1 MGKKIITVIAS
12 VLKPVDDT
20 RMYEKLAL
28 SLQQTNRYDVNII
41 GFATKKPPIQQKIS
55 FFPAF
60 RFRSTSP
67 KRIFASLVF
76 IKLLMSIKPA
86 LLIICTYELLPI
98 AILYKLFSREC
109 KLVYDVQENY
119 ALNLRT
125 NRGEGFLVN
134 LFAKIIRLIEK
145 LSQSYTELS
154 LLAEEGYFKEMPYLR
169 HSLVLL
175 NKYQPGL
182 DEKNHPKKIGFE
194 PHSNGGSIKILY
206 CGTISEVYGIYQ
218 SLDLIRSLKSKI
230 PGLEARIIGHVTND
244 NLLKKLVAKYF
255 EEYIQWDVALFPVPH
270 QDILDAI
277 QQADFGLV
285 AHQPVESIQNCF
297 PTRIYEFMAF
307 GLPFI
312 LQDHSLWTD
321 YASPWDCCIIT
332 DFNNFD
338 IDDIVHQ
345 MKTRR
350 FYSKGIPEDVYWNKE
365 GKLLIASIDKL
376 FSHK

>member
-28 SLQQTNRYDVNII
+28 SLQQTNRYEVNII
-41 GFATKKPPIQQKIS
+41 GFASKKPPVQQKIS

-60 RFRSTSP
+60 RFRSASP

-76 IKLLMSIKPA
+76 IKLLISIKPA
-86 LLIICTYELLPI
+86 LLIIGTYELLPV
-98 AILYKLFSREC
+98 AVLYKLCRREC
-109 KLVYDVQENY
+109 KLVYDVRENY

-125 NRGEGFLVN
+125 NRGKGFLVN
-134 LFAKIIRLIEK
+134 LIAKIIRLTERISQHFIE
-145 LSQSYTELS
+145 LNI
-154 LLAEEGYFKEMPYLR
+154 LAEEKYAKEMPHLK
-169 HSLVLL
+169 HNVVLL
-175 NKYQPGL
+175 NKYRSVT
-182 DEKNHPKKIGFE
+182 KKEYLPQRVEFKQRS
-194 PHSNGGSIKILY
+194 HSTTKILY
-206 CGTISEVYGIYQ
+206 CGTISEVYGICQ
-218 SLDLIRSLKSKI
+218 SLDLIRSLKRKI

-244 NLLKKLVAKYF
+244 NLLNKLVTKYP
-255 EEYIQWDVALFPVPH
+255 EDYIYWDVALFPVPH

-277 QQADFGLV
+277 KLADFGLV
-285 AHQPVESIQNCF
+285 AHQPVESIRNCF
-297 PTRIYEFMAF
+297 PTRIYEFMAL

-312 LQDHSLWTD
+312 LQDHPLWTG

-338 IDDIVHQ
+338 TDDIVYQ

-365 GKLLIASIDKL
+365 GSLLIVSIDKL
-376 FSHK
+376 FNYK